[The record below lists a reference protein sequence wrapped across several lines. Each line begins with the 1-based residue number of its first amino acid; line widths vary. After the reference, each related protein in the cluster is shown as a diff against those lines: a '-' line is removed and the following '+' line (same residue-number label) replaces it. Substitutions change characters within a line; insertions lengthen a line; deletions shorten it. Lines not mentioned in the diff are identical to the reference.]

1 MNLLTELVAF
11 VVAIG
16 VLVVVHEYG
25 HYSVARLCGVKV
37 LRFSIGF
44 GRPLLQWVSKKS
56 GTEWTISALPL
67 GGYVKMLDE
76 REFADRPNSIS
87 PDDLPHAFN
96 RQSVG
101 KRIAIVAAGPIA
113 NFILAIVLLAVVYA
127 SGVSEPAAVVAA
139 PPAQSVAAQAGFQG
153 GETVLAVSAANG
165 NGMEQVRSWA
175 DLRWKLL
182 SAAFDH
188 RHVVVAARD
197 AHAGSASSDYSL
209 DLSHLESKDLDDD
222 FMSRIGFEPGGGTL
236 RIAGVEPGSAAQ
248 QAGLQKGDRLSAID
262 GHPVDSASSFITYV
276 KAHAGKPVQLQI
288 LRGGP
293 VPDVNK
299 DARKDANKDGSLA
312 DDQSEAQNNA
322 ANTATAT
329 TPQSLTIAV
338 TPAIQRDEET
348 GQQVGRIGAALSAQG
363 PSVEVRYGLLESA
376 RLGANRTWDI
386 GVYSLRMF
394 GRMLTGEASLKNL
407 SGPVTIADYAGKS
420 ARLGPSAFLSFL
432 ALVSISLGVLNLLP
446 IPVLDGGH
454 LLYYAVEAVTGKTV
468 SDRWQMVLQR
478 AGLACIVALS
488 AIALFNDLA
497 RLIHF

>member
-44 GRPLLQWVSKKS
+44 GRPLVQWVSKKT
-56 GTEWTISALPL
+56 GTEWTIAALPL

-76 REFADRPNSIS
+76 RES
-87 PDDLPHAFN
+87 PDTIPESDLPHAFN
-96 RQSVG
+96 RQRVG

-113 NFILAIVLLAVVYA
+113 NFLLAIVLFAVVYA
-127 SGVSEPAAVVAA
+127 SGVTEQTAIVAA
-139 PPAQSVAAQAGFQG
+139 PPAQSAAARAGFQG
-153 GETVLAVSAANG
+153 GETILSVSDASGSDTAH
-165 NGMEQVRSWA
+165 VRSWS

-182 SAAFDH
+182 ASAFDQG
-188 RHVVVAARD
+188 HVVLSARD
-197 AHAGSASSDYSL
+197 GAGTYDFPL
-209 DLSHLESKDLDDD
+209 DLSQLTSKDLDGD
-222 FMSRIGFEPGGGTL
+222 FMSKLGLEAGGSTL
-236 RIAGVEPGSAAQ
+236 KVAAVEAGSAAQ
-248 QAGLQKGDRLSAID
+248 HAGLQAGDQLRAID
-262 GHPVDSASSFITYV
+262 GRPVDSASTFIDYV
-276 KAHAGKPVQLQI
+276 KARAGKP
-288 LRGGP
+288 LRLT
-293 VPDVNK
+293 VV
-299 DARKDANKDGSLA
+299 RDGVG
-312 DDQSEAQNNA
+312 QH
-322 ANTATAT
+322 
-329 TPQSLTIAV
+329 TPQTLTFTV
-338 TPAIQRDEET
+338 TPAPQRDPQTGEE
-348 GQQVGRIGAALSAQG
+348 VGRIGAALSAQA
-363 PSVEVRYGLLESA
+363 PSVDVRYGPLESV
-376 RLGANRTWDI
+376 RLGAYRTWDI
-386 GVYSLRMF
+386 AVYSLRMF
-394 GRMLTGEASLKNL
+394 GRMVTGEASLKNL

-454 LLYYAVEAVTGKTV
+454 LLYYAVEAVTGKAV
-468 SDRWQMVLQR
+468 SDRWQLVLQR

>member
-44 GRPLLQWVSKKS
+44 GRPLLQWVSKKT

-76 REFADRPNSIS
+76 RES
-87 PDDLPHAFN
+87 PDSIDAADLPHAFN
-96 RQSVG
+96 RQPVS
-101 KRIAIVAAGPIA
+101 KRIAIVAAGPVA
-113 NFILAIVLLAVVYA
+113 NFILAIVLFGAVYA
-127 SGVSEPAAVVAA
+127 SGVTEPAAIVAT
-139 PPAQSVAAQAGFQG
+139 PPAQSAAAQAGFQG
-153 GETVLAVSAANG
+153 GETILSVSNASG
-165 NGMEQVRSWA
+165 SHTEPVRSWA
-175 DLRWKLL
+175 DLRWKLM
-182 SAAFDH
+182 STAFEH
-188 RHVVVAARD
+188 GRVVLAARD
-197 AHAGSASSDYSL
+197 GSSTYDFPL
-209 DLSHLESKDLDDD
+209 DLSRLTSQDLDDD
-222 FMSRIGFEPGGGTL
+222 FMSKLGLEPGGGTL
-236 RIAGVEPGSAAQ
+236 RIAGIEPGSAAQ
-248 QAGLQKGDRLSAID
+248 RAGLEKGDRLRAID
-262 GHPVDSASSFITYV
+262 GRPVDSASSFIAYV
-276 KAHAGKPVQLQI
+276 KAHAGKPVQLSI
-288 LRGGP
+288 ERGGA
-293 VPDVNK
+293 VQSEVADSDSDN
-299 DARKDANKDGSLA
+299 NA
-312 DDQSEAQNNA
+312 DDNADDNAGATRGNPSNA
-322 ANTATAT
+322 APSK
-329 TPQSLTIAV
+329 PQTLTLSV
-338 TPAIQRDEET
+338 TPAAQRDEET
-348 GQQVGRIGAALSAQG
+348 GSEVGRIGAALSAQA
-363 PSVEVRYGLLESA
+363 PSVEVRYGPIESA
-376 RLGANRTWDI
+376 RLGAYRTWDI
-386 GVYSLRMF
+386 AFYSLRMF

-454 LLYYAVEAVTGKTV
+454 LLYYAVEAVTGKAV
-468 SDRWQMVLQR
+468 SDRWQLMLQR

>member
-1 MNLLTELVAF
+1 MNLLTELVSF

-44 GRPLLQWVSKKS
+44 GKPLVQWVSKKS

-76 REFADRPNSIS
+76 RELQDQQGSIS
-87 PDDLPHAFN
+87 AEDLPHAFN

-101 KRIAIVAAGPIA
+101 KRIAIVAAGPVA
-113 NFILAIVLLAVVYA
+113 NFILAIALFAAVFA
-127 SGVSEPAAVVAA
+127 SGVTEPTAIVAV
-139 PPAQSVAAQAGFQG
+139 PPAQSAAAQAGFQG
-153 GETVLAVSAANG
+153 GETILAVSDANG
-165 NGMEQVRSWA
+165 SDTEPVRSWA

-182 SAAFDH
+182 SEAFDQNS
-188 RHVVVAARD
+188 VVLSARD
-197 AHAGSASSDYSL
+197 GGGTYDFPL
-209 DLSHLESKDLDDD
+209 DLSHLTSKDLDDD
-222 FMSRIGFEPGGGTL
+222 FMSKLGLEAGGAKLT
-236 RIAGVEPGSAAQ
+236 IAGVEAGSAAQ
-248 QAGLQKGDRLSAID
+248 QAGLEKGDRLVAID
-262 GHPVDSASSFITYV
+262 GRPVDSASTFIGYV
-276 KAHAGKPVQLQI
+276 KAHAGKPVH
-288 LRGGP
+288 LRIVRGDP
-293 VPDVNK
+293 QNT
-299 DARKDANKDGSLA
+299 
-312 DDQSEAQNNA
+312 AQNIA
-322 ANTATAT
+322 QGGASGQGQTLT
-329 TPQSLTIAV
+329 LTI
-338 TPAIQRDEET
+338 TPAAQRDGET
-348 GQQVGRIGAALSAQG
+348 GEEVGRIGAALAAQA
-363 PSVEVRYGLLESA
+363 PTVDVRYGPIESV
-376 RLGANRTWDI
+376 RLGAFRTWDI
-386 GVYSLRMF
+386 AIYSLRMF

-454 LLYYAVEAVTGKTV
+454 LLYYAVEAVTGKAV
-468 SDRWQMVLQR
+468 SDRWQLVLQR

>member
-11 VVAIG
+11 IVAIG

-25 HYSVARLCGVKV
+25 HYSIARLCGVKV

-44 GRPLLQWVSKKS
+44 GKPLVQWVSKTS

-76 REFADRPNSIS
+76 RESEARIPAR
-87 PDDLPHAFN
+87 DLPHAFN
-96 RQSVG
+96 RQSLG

-113 NFILAIVLLAVVYA
+113 NFLLAIVLFALVFAT
-127 SGVSEPAAVVAA
+127 GVSEPAAIVAA
-139 PPAQSVAAQAGFQG
+139 PPAHSAAAQAGFQG
-153 GETVLAVSAANG
+153 GEKIVSVSDANG
-165 NGMEQVRSWA
+165 DDTQSVRSWS

-188 RHVVVAARD
+188 GHVVLAAKD
-197 AHAGSASSDYSL
+197 GGSTTYDFPL
-209 DLSHLESKDLDDD
+209 DLSQLRSKDLDDD
-222 FMSRIGFEPGGGTL
+222 FMSRLGLEAGGGTL
-236 RIAGVEPGSAAQ
+236 QVAGVEPGSAAER
-248 QAGLQKGDRLSAID
+248 AGLQKGDQLRAVD
-262 GHPVDSASSFITYV
+262 GRPVDSANTFIAHV
-276 KAHAGKPVQLQI
+276 KANAGKPVQLDI
-288 LRGGP
+288 LRGAGQPLVLTVVP
-293 VPDVNK
+293 VV
-299 DARKDANKDGSLA
+299 
-312 DDQSEAQNNA
+312 
-322 ANTATAT
+322 
-329 TPQSLTIAV
+329 
-338 TPAIQRDEET
+338 QRDDET
-348 GQQVGRIGAALSAQG
+348 GEMVGRIGAALAAQA
-363 PSVEVRYGLLESA
+363 PSVDVRYGPLESV
-376 RLGANRTWDI
+376 RLGAHRTWNI
-386 GVYSLRMF
+386 AVYSLRMF
-394 GRMLTGEASLKNL
+394 GRMITGEASLKNL

-454 LLYYAVEAVTGKTV
+454 LLYYLVEAVTGKAV
-468 SDRWQMVLQR
+468 SDRWQLVLQR